1 MSPIS
6 LLVVDD
12 HALVREGLCLL
23 LRSCLEIADIREAAC
38 AEAAIETIAGGYYPD
53 LVLLDLVFPDAS
65 GIQPIT
71 AIKSRWP
78 DLPVLVLT
86 MHDAPAV
93 ARSAIEAGAQGFVTK
108 CSSFDVLIFAIKQIF
123 SGAKYFDAS
132 VVEGMMNERPRVAAI
147 NRPTVLSPREQEIL
161 RQLATGMSV
170 QAIADQLGLS
180 RKTVST
186 YKARVMDKM
195 GFSSNADLIRYSVL
209 AEPRA

>member
-12 HALVREGLCLL
+12 HALVRQGLCQL
-23 LRSCLEIADIREAAC
+23 LRSCLSISEIREAAS
-38 AEAAIETIAGGYYPD
+38 AGTATETIAGGYYPD
-53 LVLLDLVFPDAS
+53 LVLLDLALPDAS
-65 GIQPIT
+65 GVQSIT

-86 MHDAPAV
+86 MHDTPAV

-108 CSSFDVLIFAIKQIF
+108 GAGLDTLVFAIKQIVA
-123 SGAKYFDAS
+123 GAKYFDAAI
-132 VVEGMMNERPRVAAI
+132 VEGMMNERPRVAAI
-147 NRPTVLSPREQEIL
+147 NRRTALSSREQEIL
-161 RQLATGMSV
+161 GQLATGMSV

-195 GFSSNADLIRYSVL
+195 GFSSNADLIRY
-209 AEPRA
+209 AIFFE

>member
-1 MSPIS
+1 MSQFS

-12 HALVREGLCLL
+12 HALVRQGLCQL
-23 LRSCLEIADIREAAC
+23 LRSCLPIAEIREAAS
-38 AEAAIETIAGGYYPD
+38 AGAATETIAAGYRPD
-53 LVLLDLVFPDAS
+53 LVLLDLALPDTCGVQS
-65 GIQPIT
+65 IT

-78 DLPVLVLT
+78 ELPVLVLT

-108 CSSFDVLIFAIKQIF
+108 GSGVDTLVFAIKQI
-123 SGAKYFDAS
+123 SAGAKYFDAS
-132 VVEGMMNERPRVAAI
+132 VVEGLMSQSARPAASMS
-147 NRPTVLSPREQEIL
+147 RRSALSAREQEIL
-161 RQLATGMSV
+161 GQLATGISV

-195 GFSSNADLIRYSVL
+195 GFSSNADLIRYAVL
-209 AEPRA
+209 GD

>member
-12 HALVREGLCLL
+12 HALVRQGLCQL
-23 LRSCLEIADIREAAC
+23 LRSCLDITEISEAAS
-38 AEAAIETIAGGYYPD
+38 AGAAVETIASGFWPD
-53 LVLLDLVFPDAS
+53 LVLLDLALPDTIGVQS
-65 GIQPIT
+65 IT
-71 AIKSRWP
+71 AIKARWP
-78 DLPVLVLT
+78 ALPVLVLT

-108 CSSFDVLIFAIKQIF
+108 GSGLDALVFAVKQIL

-132 VVEGMMNERPRVAAI
+132 VVEGMMNERPRA
-147 NRPTVLSPREQEIL
+147 PTAKRRSALSSREQEIL
-161 RQLATGMSV
+161 GQLATGMSV

-186 YKARVMDKM
+186 YKARVMEKM
-195 GFSSNADLIRYSVL
+195 GFSSNADLIRYTVL
-209 AEPRA
+209 GDS